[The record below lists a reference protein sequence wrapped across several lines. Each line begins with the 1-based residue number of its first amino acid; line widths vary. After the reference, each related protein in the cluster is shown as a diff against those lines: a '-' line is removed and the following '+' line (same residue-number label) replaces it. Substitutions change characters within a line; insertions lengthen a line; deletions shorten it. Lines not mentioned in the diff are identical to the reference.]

1 MHPKTEYARSGNLHI
16 AYQVVGSGPLDLVY
30 VPGWVSHVDLAW
42 AEPTLARFL
51 TRLASFS
58 RLITFDKR
66 GTGLSDRVPQEE
78 LPSLEARM
86 DDLRAVMDAAGSER
100 AAIFGL
106 SEGGNLSTTF
116 AATYPERTSA
126 LIMFGTFAKRI
137 RSPDYPWAPTVEQRQ
152 QDYED
157 IAREW
162 ADGMSLDRYVPSM
175 LGDVAFTRR
184 LSAYFRSAASPGA
197 AAALLRM
204 NSEIDT
210 RQVLPAIHV
219 PTLVMHRTGDR
230 SVHVEEGRWMAGQIP
245 GARFI
250 ELPGD
255 DHMPWVGDQDAIL
268 DEVQE
273 FLTGI
278 RPEREPDR
286 VLATV
291 LVTDIV
297 GSTRHAT
304 RLGDR
309 AWSELLARHHEI
321 VRKELLA
328 FRGREVDT
336 AGDGFFATFDGRRAR
351 SAAPAASATP
361 CARSASRSA
370 PACTRGRSSWRTES
384 HTASRAH
391 GARIASVGRRADT
404 RLQHSQGSRLRLGNP
419 VRGSRDARAGR
430 TFRDNGSC
438 SPREP
443 HHEEKLMGMI
453 PSIHPPRSLRR
464 FAIPGH
470 NRRVQNTPPSVIV
483 WLPYL
488 SVASTSNS

>member
-100 AAIFGL
+100 AAIFGF

-336 AGDGFFATFDGRRAR
+336 AGDGFFATFDGPARAIG
-351 SAAPAASATP
+351 
-361 CARSASRSA
+361 CACRIRDAVRA
-370 PACTRGRSSWRTES
+370 LGLEIRAGL
-384 HTASRAH
+384 HTGEIELAGGKPHGIAVH
-391 GARIASVGRRADT
+391 TGARIASVAQAGEILVSSTVKD
-404 RLQHSQGSRLRLGNP
+404 LVSGSG
-419 VRGSRDARAGR
+419 
-430 TFRDNGSC
+430 
-438 SPREP
+438 
-443 HHEEKLMGMI
+443 I
-453 PSIHPPRSLRR
+453 R
-464 FAIPGH
+464 FADRGTHALKDIPRQWQLFAAGA
-470 NRRVQNTPPSVIV
+470 
-483 WLPYL
+483 
-488 SVASTSNS
+488 AS